1 MLWTP
6 STLFGQSQKKHS
18 PKFDAEV
25 PRTIA
30 LCSDIGPMFLPAS
43 GGGVSDVPKLT
54 APCLKADIAGWSNI
68 IDYRFKGDPTPT
80 ERRYVSAAKNSAKT
94 PGAVV
99 VLSSEFSELPRT
111 PLNGSPTSE
120 YFPSTHSGEYRSNSQ
135 GATYGCAPRRP
146 QRGEDPG
153 TE

>member
-1 MLWTP
+1 
-6 STLFGQSQKKHS
+6 
-18 PKFDAEV
+18 
-25 PRTIA
+25 
-30 LCSDIGPMFLPAS
+30 MFLPAS

-99 VLSSEFSELPRT
+99 VLSSEFSELRRT
-111 PLNGSPTSE
+111 RVRRTSE
-120 YFPSTHSGEYRSNSQ
+120 NAVKRKFNFGEFTFRDCMKSG
-135 GATYGCAPRRP
+135 PRVMLRYS
-146 QRGEDPG
+146 
-153 TE
+153 